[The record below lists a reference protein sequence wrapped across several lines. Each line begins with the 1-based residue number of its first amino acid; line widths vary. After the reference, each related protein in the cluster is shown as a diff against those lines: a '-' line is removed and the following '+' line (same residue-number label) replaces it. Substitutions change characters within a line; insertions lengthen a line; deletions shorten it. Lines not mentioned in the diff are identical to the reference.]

1 MHKSKELKETF
12 YLYNSTVIAQILH
25 LLKETPQGFFVCD
38 ISIRMNKKQCAIS
51 TALKLMHKY
60 NIVKYTKHGIFRI
73 YSKTGITPLN
83 VFKQTVSKLTK

>member
-38 ISIRMNKKQCAIS
+38 ISIRMNKKQ
-51 TALKLMHKY
+51 
-60 NIVKYTKHGIFRI
+60 
-73 YSKTGITPLN
+73 
-83 VFKQTVSKLTK
+83 